1 MRSVVHIRQ
10 IHLLALA
17 MTVLF
22 GGTLAAQEPG
32 WHKFGEGRT
41 QKAPPPIAANLVLGA
56 GTWITI
62 RVDERLSSDRNQT
75 EDFFTATLVQ
85 PLVANGFVVARR
97 GQIVGCR
104 VTEAVKGGRGKGT
117 SRLGLEITEISLV
130 DGQQLPVKTQPISR
144 NAKVVSP
151 EMVLTFRL
159 EAPLNISTER
169 SAGAFQP
176 VTREDYEQPTLNR
189 RGPPA
194 PPPPTW

>member
-1 MRSVVHIRQ
+1 MHFQ
-10 IHLLALA
+10 LLAL
-17 MTVLF
+17 TVLF
-22 GGTLAAQEPG
+22 GGVLAAQQPG

-41 QKAPPPIAANLVLGA
+41 QEAPPRPANLVLGA

-62 RVDERLSSDRNQT
+62 RVDEPLSSDHNHP

-97 GQIVGCR
+97 GQIIGCR
-104 VTEAVKGGRGKGT
+104 VTEAVKGGRGKGR
-117 SRLGLEITEISLV
+117 SRLALEISEISLV
-130 DGQQLPVKTQPISR
+130 DGQQLPVKTQSISR

-159 EAPLNISTER
+159 EAPLSISTER

-176 VTREDYEQPTLNR
+176 VTREDYEQQPTLYR
-189 RGPPA
+189 RGPQPDYFIGGL
-194 PPPPTW
+194 